1 MGVAMSSI
9 NLLFMICAIFFYSLF
24 SDAIIFISL
33 NSIAIF
39 CVSYLICYMHALGL
53 GFILCIFNA
62 KYRDTKFSVKIFFG
76 LFLYLMPINYPLEKL
91 PIFFQEMYWLILPIL
106 TPILTS
112 RWAFIDPEKIN
123 YFHFS
128 FSMLT
133 GVVVLIIGINFY
145 LKKVR
150 NDMEV

>member
-1 MGVAMSSI
+1 
-9 NLLFMICAIFFYSLF
+9 
-24 SDAIIFISL
+24 
-33 NSIAIF
+33 
-39 CVSYLICYMHALGL
+39 MHALGL

-112 RWAFIDPEKIN
+112 RWAF
-123 YFHFS
+123 Y
-128 FSMLT
+128 
-133 GVVVLIIGINFY
+133 
-145 LKKVR
+145 
-150 NDMEV
+150 

>member
-1 MGVAMSSI
+1 
-9 NLLFMICAIFFYSLF
+9 
-24 SDAIIFISL
+24 
-33 NSIAIF
+33 
-39 CVSYLICYMHALGL
+39 
-53 GFILCIFNA
+53 
-62 KYRDTKFSVKIFFG
+62 
-76 LFLYLMPINYPLEKL
+76 MPINYPLEKL